1 MKKTFTL
8 ILSLFITLQSY
19 ALSSYSA
26 DYKLYAKT
34 KLGSMHIGIA
44 QFVDCVATGGSES
57 VIVKD
62 SGGTTLGNLYLHAA
76 GDTIIVEKA
85 PTDTITLANGHAS
98 AVGSPRS

>member
-1 MKKTFTL
+1 MSTTVIAKVE
-8 ILSLFITLQSY
+8 FINNP
-19 ALSSYSA
+19 SA
-26 DYKLYAKT
+26 NNI
-34 KLGSMHIGIA
+34 GSA
-44 QFVDCVATGGSES
+44 QFVHCVATGGTQS